1 MCRIWAHPIKLF
13 IMSFRQ
19 FVKRLFPYLK
29 SHIGKLAIT
38 SILMVFATALE
49 TAIPEITGQIIDTLF
64 GSDRSNETAKFY
76 SILLFGTIA
85 VSALSTLI
93 ALSSG
98 SWISNKVI
106 LDLRVDMF
114 SKLINLP
121 KTYFDKNTTGQTLSK
136 LTFDVE
142 QISEAASTIWL
153 DFIKSSITVII
164 LTCYLFYKNLSLSLI
179 LIVLLPL
186 VYYAVKL
193 STKRIRDASKKVQD
207 SMGKLTHLLDENIS
221 GSDLIKIY
229 NAHSSEHN
237 KFNKIINVIRQQWFK
252 VDLAAGLNTS
262 IVNILIGL
270 SLALVVY
277 LSSTKLIM
285 SAGDFL
291 AYFTAM
297 GMLIKPAKTL
307 ININKPLQQAV
318 VAASSVFGLIDEK
331 SEENLGR
338 DRLENIKGDITFQN
352 VNFSYNGNGPSLKN
366 LNLNIKQGETIALVG
381 PTGSGKTTLVNL
393 LLRFYNLNDGNIFI
407 NNKDIGSF
415 ELESYRS
422 QFSLVDQN
430 VRLFND
436 SITGNI
442 AFGKKE
448 EITMK
453 TIFNAA
459 EISNSK
465 EFIDKLENKYD
476 SEIGEDG
483 VTLSGGQRQ
492 RLSIARAIA
501 KDSPVLILDEATS
514 ALDSA
519 TEKLVQSAINK
530 MQKGRTTI
538 IIAHRLS
545 TIKNADRI
553 IVLRDGEII
562 EQGTHSELIEA
573 SGEYLKLTQQQR

>member
-1 MCRIWAHPIKLF
+1 
-13 IMSFRQ
+13 MSFRQ
-19 FVKRLFPYLK
+19 FVNRLFPYLK

-64 GSDRSNETAKFY
+64 GSDRSKETARFY
-76 SILLFGTIA
+76 SILLFGTITI
-85 VSALSTLI
+85 SALSTLI

-106 LDLRVDMF
+106 LDLRIDMF
-114 SKLINLP
+114 SKLITLP
-121 KTYFDKNTTGQTLSK
+121 KAYFDKNTTGQTLSK

-164 LTCYLFYKNLSLSLI
+164 LTFYLFYKNLSLSII
-179 LIVLLPL
+179 LIILLPL
-186 VYYAVKL
+186 VFFAVKL
-193 STKRIRDASKKVQD
+193 STKRIRDASSKVQD
-207 SMGKLTHLLDENIS
+207 SMGKLTHILDENIS

-229 NAHSSEHN
+229 HAQNSEYT
-237 KFNKIINVIRQQWFK
+237 KFNKIINIIRQQWFK

-318 VAASSVFGLIDEK
+318 VAGRSVFGLIDEK
-331 SEENLGR
+331 SEENLGQ
-338 DRLENIKGDITFQN
+338 DLLEELKGDITFQK
-352 VNFSYNGNGPSLKN
+352 VNFSYSSNGAALKN
-366 LNLNIKQGETIALVG
+366 INLNIKQGETIALVG

-393 LLRFYNLNDGNIFI
+393 LLRFYNLNDGNILI
-407 NNKDIGSF
+407 NNKDISSF

-436 SITGNI
+436 SISGNI
-442 AFGKKE
+442 AFGKRE
-448 EITMK
+448 EIS
-453 TIFNAA
+453 INAIINAA
-459 EISNSK
+459 KISNSN
-465 EFIDKLENKYD
+465 EFIEKLENKYD

-519 TEKLVQSAINK
+519 TEELVQSAINK

-545 TIKNADRI
+545 TIKSADRI
-553 IVLRDGEII
+553 IVLKDGEII
-562 EQGTHSELIEA
+562 EEGKHEDLIKS
-573 SGEYLKLTQQQR
+573 SGEYLKLTQQQT

>member
-1 MCRIWAHPIKLF
+1 
-13 IMSFRQ
+13 MSFRQ
-19 FVKRLFPYLK
+19 FVNRLFPYLK
-29 SHIGKLAIT
+29 SHIGKLIIT

-49 TAIPEITGQIIDTLF
+49 TAIPEITGQIVDTLF
-64 GSDRSNETAKFY
+64 GSDRSDKTARFY

-85 VSALSTLI
+85 ISALSTLV
-93 ALSSG
+93 ALGSG

-114 SKLINLP
+114 SKLISLP
-121 KTYFDKNTTGQTLSK
+121 KAYFDKNTTGQTLSK

-164 LTCYLFYKNLSLSLI
+164 LTCYLFYKNLSLSVI
-179 LIVLLPL
+179 LVILLPL
-186 VYYAVKL
+186 VYFAVKL

-207 SMGKLTHLLDENIS
+207 SMGKLTHILDENIS

-229 NAHSSEHN
+229 HAQSSERN
-237 KFNKIINVIRQQWFK
+237 KFNKIINIIRQQWFK

-318 VAASSVFGLIDEK
+318 VAGRSVFGLIDEK
-331 SEENLGR
+331 SEENLGH
-338 DRLENIKGDITFQN
+338 DLLGEIEGDISFQD
-352 VNFSYNGNGPSLKN
+352 VNFSYTDNSPSLKN
-366 LNLNIKQGETIALVG
+366 INLNIKQGETIALVG

-393 LLRFYNLNDGNIFI
+393 LLRFYNLNDGNILI
-407 NNKDIGSF
+407 NNKDISNF

-436 SITGNI
+436 SISGNI
-442 AFGKKE
+442 AFGKKQE
-448 EITMK
+448 LSMK
-453 TIFNAA
+453 TIIDAA

-465 EFIDKLENKYD
+465 EFIDKLDNKYD

-530 MQKGRTTI
+530 MQKDRTTI

-545 TIKNADRI
+545 TIKSADRI
-553 IVLRDGEII
+553 IVLKDGEII
-562 EQGTHSELIEA
+562 EQGKHEDLIK
-573 SGEYLKLTQQQR
+573 SSSEYLKLTQQQT

>member
-1 MCRIWAHPIKLF
+1 
-13 IMSFRQ
+13 MSFRQ
-19 FVKRLFPYLK
+19 FVNRLFPYLK

-64 GSDRSNETAKFY
+64 GSDRSNETARFY
-76 SILLFGTIA
+76 SILLFGTITI
-85 VSALSTLI
+85 SALSTLI

-106 LDLRVDMF
+106 LDLRIDMF
-114 SKLINLP
+114 SKLVTLP

-164 LTCYLFYKNLSLSLI
+164 LTFYLFYKNLSLSII
-179 LIVLLPL
+179 LIILLPL
-186 VYYAVKL
+186 VFFAVKL
-193 STKRIRDASKKVQD
+193 STKRIRDASSKVQD
-207 SMGKLTHLLDENIS
+207 SMGKLTHILDENIS

-229 NAHSSEHN
+229 HAQNSEYT
-237 KFNKIINVIRQQWFK
+237 KFNKIINIIRQQWFK

-318 VAASSVFGLIDEK
+318 VAGRSVFGLIDEK
-331 SEENLGR
+331 SEENLGQ
-338 DRLENIKGDITFQN
+338 DLLEKLEGDITFQK
-352 VNFSYNGNGPSLKN
+352 VNFSYSSNGAALKN
-366 LNLNIKQGETIALVG
+366 INLNIKQGETIALVG

-393 LLRFYNLNDGNIFI
+393 LLRFYNLNDGNILI
-407 NNKDIGSF
+407 NNKDISGF

-436 SITGNI
+436 SISGNI
-442 AFGKKE
+442 AFGKRE
-448 EITMK
+448 EISMN
-453 TIFNAA
+453 TIINAA
-459 EISNSK
+459 KISNSN
-465 EFIDKLENKYD
+465 EFIEKLEDKYD

-519 TEKLVQSAINK
+519 TEELVQSAINK

-545 TIKNADRI
+545 TIKSADRI
-553 IVLRDGEII
+553 IVLKDGEII
-562 EQGTHSELIEA
+562 EEGKHEDLIKS
-573 SGEYLKLTQQQR
+573 SGEYLKLTQKQT